1 MCGIYIVV
9 YITVY
14 LLYICSRSL
23 SLPTSSNMH
32 YLDISIIY
40 STRIATCSSPPSS
53 LPHTI
58 LAFTMT
64 YSSPSLPSSP
74 PSCLVCCL
82 SLALAATFALPF
94 ALLQIGFHHNNVLRG
109 GVYNPNTSVY
119 TCPLSCSPFPPVAVT
134 NTTGFA
140 IANISNS
147 STRCQSFSLSFVRC
161 LSFKW
166 KVFILFSSSSFRGI
180 WPWRERRIDDYSA

>member
-1 MCGIYIVV
+1 
-9 YITVY
+9 
-14 LLYICSRSL
+14 
-23 SLPTSSNMH
+23 MH

-40 STRIATCSSPPSS
+40 STRIATCSSPPSP

-109 GVYNPNTSVY
+109 GVYNPNTSLY
-119 TCPLSCSPFPPVAVT
+119 MYMPPLLLPPLPLAVT

-147 STRCQSFSLSFVRC
+147 STRCQSFSLSIVRC

-166 KVFILFSSSSFRGI
+166 KVFILFSSSFRGI
-180 WPWRERRIDDYSA
+180 WPWREWRIDDYSA